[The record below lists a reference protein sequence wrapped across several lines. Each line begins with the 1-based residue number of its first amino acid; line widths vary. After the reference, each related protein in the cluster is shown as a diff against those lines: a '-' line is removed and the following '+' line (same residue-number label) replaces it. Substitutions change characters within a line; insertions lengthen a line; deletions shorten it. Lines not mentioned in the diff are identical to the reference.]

1 MKSSYNQNARIV
13 RNFLFLLFAL
23 PGVIF
28 ASWVSRTPDV
38 RDLLQ
43 VSTAGMGIL
52 IFALATGSLAALLL
66 AGSIIARK
74 GARFVIF
81 ISSFMIVTG
90 FLTIGIGTAT
100 TTVAVVTGGLLLFGF
115 GFGAAEV
122 ALNVEGAAV
131 EKEMN
136 RTLLPA
142 FHGFFSVGTLVGAI
156 LGVGALAIHLPI
168 LLHFS
173 ILALLM
179 AVIVI
184 YAVRYLPEGTGRE
197 QKETADQKRFNLK
210 QQFAVWKEKRTL
222 FIGIMVLGMAFAEG
236 SANDW
241 LPLIMVD
248 GYSVSALEGSF
259 IYGLFV
265 TAMTIGRFA
274 GGSLLDRYGRVRVLS
289 ACAISAI
296 LGLVFVIW
304 GQHYLVASA
313 GVLLWGFGVSLG
325 FPVGLSAAGDEPRGA
340 AARVSAVATMGYLA
354 SLVGPPVLGF
364 LGEHFGLL
372 RAMIVVLIGI
382 VVSGFLTRSAKP
394 LRNSENSLYD
404 MKG

>member
-1 MKSSYNQNARIV
+1 MNSSYNQSARIV

-23 PGVIF
+23 PGVVF
-28 ASWVSRTPDV
+28 ASWVSRTPNV

-74 GARFVIF
+74 GARFVIL

-90 FLTIGIGTAT
+90 FITIGIGAAT
-100 TTVAVVTGGLLLFGF
+100 TTVSVVTGGLLLFGF
-115 GFGAAEV
+115 GYGAAEV

-131 EKEMN
+131 EKAMN

-179 AVIVI
+179 AVIVVYSI
-184 YAVRYLPEGTGRE
+184 RYLPEGTGRE
-197 QKETADQKRFNLK
+197 QKEATDQKRFNIK
-210 QQFAVWKEKRTL
+210 RQFEVWKEKRTL
-222 FIGIMVLGMAFAEG
+222 LIGIMVLGMAFAEG

-248 GYSVSALEGSF
+248 GYSVSSLGGSL

-265 TAMTIGRFA
+265 TAMTIGRFV

-289 ACAISAI
+289 GCAISAI
-296 LGLVFVIW
+296 LGLILVIW
-304 GQHYLVASA
+304 GQHYWVASA

-382 VVSGFLTRSAKP
+382 VISGFLTRSAKP
-394 LRNSENSLYD
+394 VRNSENSRYD
-404 MKG
+404 MRG

>member
-1 MKSSYNQNARIV
+1 MSVNYNQNARIV

-66 AGSIIARK
+66 AGSMIVRK
-74 GARFVIF
+74 GARFVIL

-90 FLTIGIGTAT
+90 FITIGIGAAT
-100 TTVAVVTGGLLLFGF
+100 TTVSVVTGGLLLFGF
-115 GFGAAEV
+115 GYGAAEV

-131 EKEMN
+131 EKAMN

-142 FHGFFSVGTLVGAI
+142 FHGFFSVGTLVGAL
-156 LGVGALAIHLPI
+156 LGVGALAIRLPI
-168 LLHFS
+168 LIHFS

-179 AVIVI
+179 AVIVL
-184 YAVRYLPEGTGRE
+184 YAVRFLPEGTGRE
-197 QKETADQKRFNLK
+197 QKETADQKRFNIK

-248 GYSVSALEGSF
+248 GYSVSSLEGSF

-274 GGSLLDRYGRVRVLS
+274 GGAFLDRYGRVRVLS
-289 ACAISAI
+289 GCAISAI
-296 LGLVFVIW
+296 LGLVLVIW
-304 GQHYLVASA
+304 GQHYLLASA

-382 VVSGFLTRSAKP
+382 VVSGFLARSAKP
-394 LRNSENSLYD
+394 VQNSENSLHD
-404 MKG
+404 MRG